1 VNRHRTLFR
10 TALAVLTLLS
20 LILPSTS
27 AQITP
32 DQAVQAVR
40 DYWKDPSIQA
50 TPKLRPE
57 AEWRRDGWVYDV
69 EVENHPRAGLYFVRA
84 SDGVVTGLILSRA
97 KGGRY
102 DSLLTRQQA
111 REIALQFIRERC
123 PTFFQFRWQEA
134 PAYYFSEGPDHQF
147 SWTRILNGY
156 GVLAPH
162 DLTVE
167 VDGRDGRVV
176 SFFRPPD
183 RPLNCS
189 VVPRVTAAQALQ
201 IASRYAPVDV
211 AVLPFHDW
219 QLQVSEDRY
228 GMDRLL
234 WWVCQCPDFERAQ
247 SHSYI
252 VLVDAHSGQFCGRM
266 MPLSQPSKSLRP
278 VPALPAPAAVIVTG
292 GGAKLQPSIAPV
304 VQSGVLW
311 VRVEALRGLGA
322 VVQADGR
329 GVEIV
334 VGERRL
340 CGSEAGAERRGLGW
354 WVPLRRVSE
363 SLGWR
368 VEWKP
373 QTREAVVFTSGTQ
386 SARP

>member
-1 VNRHRTLFR
+1 MNRYRTLFR
-10 TALAVLTLLS
+10 TALAVLALLS
-20 LILPSTS
+20 LILPSAS

-40 DYWKDPSIQA
+40 DYWKDPSIQG
-50 TPKLRPE
+50 KVSRLKPE
-57 AEWRRDGWVYDV
+57 DEGRRNGLYYYV
-69 EVENHPRAGLYFVRA
+69 EVINHLRAGVYIVRA
-84 SDGVVTGLILSRA
+84 ADGQVTAFFLPTEGDDSRA
-97 KGGRY
+97 PQ
-102 DSLLTRQQA
+102 LTRSEA
-111 REIALQFIRERC
+111 REIALRFLRERY
-123 PTFFQFRWQEA
+123 PSFFQLRWDEA
-134 PAYYFSEGPDHQF
+134 PEWLLPNGPRFGFH
-147 SWTRILNGY
+147 WTRILNAY
-156 GVLAPH
+156 GTLAPH
-162 DLTVE
+162 GLEIHVDG
-167 VDGRDGRVV
+167 VDGRVIQM
-176 SFFRPPD
+176 SLPPD

-219 QLQVSEDRY
+219 QLKVWEDHYGINRLVWLLHQRPQWERDPSYRY
-228 GMDRLL
+228 S
-234 WWVCQCPDFERAQ
+234 VA
-247 SHSYI
+247 
-252 VLVDAHSGQFCGRM
+252 VDAHSGQFLERQL
-266 MPLSQPSKSLRP
+266 PLSQPSKPLRP

-340 CGSEAGAERRGLGW
+340 CGSAAGAERRGLGW

-368 VEWKP
+368 VEWRHK
-373 QTREAVVFTSGTQ
+373 TREAVVFTQES
-386 SARP
+386 R